1 MTTNKPRMDV
11 LAKMTSWPENAPR
24 GAVATFCLEHGV
36 SRAWFYKIRSRSL
49 KDGRLEA
56 MRLVSTRPR
65 ESPHQTA
72 PEIEQL
78 ALSIR
83 ADLEREGWD
92 YGPISVAARMVKL
105 GATPPS
111 RATLARIFTRDGVVV
126 AQPRKRSR
134 SSYKRFVYPAPN
146 CCWQMDATDRT
157 LADGTVVA
165 IFQLTDNHS
174 RLSVASLAASGE
186 TSEAAMA
193 VVATGIARHVV
204 PLRLL
209 TDNGAAAEP
218 DPSGLQRPAGDHGHR
233 LGGGSHNRP
242 ARQAHYAGQERARPP
257 DPLPLP

>member
-1 MTTNKPRMDV
+1 MSEMKPDIKIRLLV
-11 LAKMTSWPENAPR
+11 ASWPDDAPR
-24 GAVATFCLEHGV
+24 GAVSAFCKQHNV
-36 SRAWFYKIRSRSL
+36 SRAWFYKVRAAAV
-49 KDGRLEA
+49 DGTWAALE
-56 MRLVSTRPR
+56 LGSTKPKSHPR
-65 ESPHQTA
+65 ATPQGM
-72 PEIEQL
+72 IDL
-78 ALSIR
+78 ALTVR
-83 ADLEREGWD
+83 AELEGKGVD
-92 YGPISVAARMVKL
+92 CGPLSVHAILRRKGL
-105 GATPPS
+105 TPPS
-111 RATLARIFTRDGVVV
+111 RATLARLFTRAGVV
-126 AQPRKRSR
+126 AAEPRKKPRSAFR
-134 SSYKRFVYPAPN
+134 RFVYPAPN